1 MKLFVQRMDAGRT
14 GSLCSSPVVWVQ
26 GSLHSGK
33 GPVQQ
38 WSCPCHP
45 LVSWLQQEGHK
56 CACVEFWVFYGL
68 WVFFEV
74 FLYTCVFEITLKPNT
89 YLCVLLNFCPVLW
102 VMSEAPG
109 VSLALQWIVIIQTIL
124 SKKLCYFS
132 PSNVYTPIL
141 LPWISVVKLPL
152 MICVNGRPM
161 RTINFKAF
169 CNHYFKR

>member
-1 MKLFVQRMDAGRT
+1 MLFSCGMGAGQPPFRQGPSAAVKLSLPPISFLASAGRAQMCMC
-14 GSLCSSPVVWVQ
+14 GVLGVLWFV
-26 GSLHSGK
+26 
-33 GPVQQ
+33 
-38 WSCPCHP
+38 
-45 LVSWLQQEGHK
+45 
-56 CACVEFWVFYGL
+56 GL
-68 WVFFEV
+68 GVFFEV

-141 LPWISVVKLPL
+141 LP
-152 MICVNGRPM
+152 
-161 RTINFKAF
+161 
-169 CNHYFKR
+169 